1 MTHCIIVSG
10 IHVFLSVREEKL
22 KKMDNPRANELL
34 DLINVRHI
42 CIFGYC
48 LSLYMTGPRIAQRMQ
63 SILDAMNS
71 LYTSM
76 SEKEAEAVTDM
87 DGASLGF
94 PKRMNFRIKA
104 RGLVHAECRNLGRP
118 RSSRRTS

>member
-1 MTHCIIVSG
+1 MSG

-22 KKMDNPRANELL
+22 KKMEKSPGKGAARLNY
-34 DLINVRHI
+34 NVRHI
-42 CIFGYC
+42 RIFTYC
-48 LSLYMTGPRIAQRMQ
+48 LSLYMTGPRIANRMQ

-104 RGLVHAECRNLGRP
+104 RGLLHAECRNLGRP